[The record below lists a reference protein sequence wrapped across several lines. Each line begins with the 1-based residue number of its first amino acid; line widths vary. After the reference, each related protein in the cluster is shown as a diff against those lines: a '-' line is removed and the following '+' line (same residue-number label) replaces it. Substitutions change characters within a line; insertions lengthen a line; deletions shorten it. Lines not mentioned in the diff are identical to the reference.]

1 MVPGFGD
8 KNYTLCVRTMTK
20 GNWLWTM
27 ELFGK
32 FLLCWF
38 VLETFLYY
46 WSGCF
51 FVELEGILSFY
62 RIGSYRWSLHH
73 IIMVAVAGLAILF
86 IGPLLLKGR
95 WTGFCLAMLYWALG
109 NIVNPFWYVFP
120 HRWQARADGPTI
132 FLLVINIT
140 WSLMVLTGIIGF
152 FYSRRSTPNST
163 LQPLAQS
170 SG

>member
-1 MVPGFGD
+1 MALDHGAIWEISSLLVCPRNVFV
-8 KNYTLCVRTMTK
+8 LLV
-20 GNWLWTM
+20 WS
-27 ELFGK
+27 
-32 FLLCWF
+32 LLCRARGHSF
-38 VLETFLYY
+38 V
-46 WSGCF
+46 
-51 FVELEGILSFY
+51 Y
-62 RIGSYRWSLHH
+62 RVGSYGWALHH